1 MAAIRGRVPSGARSG
16 PYRGLRAAGARPIMN
31 ATAMENGAVRIMT
44 WNIHGGVGPDRRR
57 NLQRIVDLARRQ
69 APDILALQEVDSRR
83 RAVDSED
90 AFTFLTGALG
100 AHSAESKLIAA
111 PDGEYGHV
119 VISRW
124 PLSGT
129 VFHDIS
135 VSGREPRAAI
145 ETCVAT
151 PAGPL
156 HVVAAHLGLSIR
168 ERRWQAR
175 LLASVARSSPARTV
189 LLGDF
194 NDWLWKSSVQGIL
207 AELLPVRTHH
217 KTWPACRPV
226 FALDRIYCRPAATLG
241 RNWTDPLARTASD
254 HLPIIADLHLTGARD
269 ARMTHASDLPG
280 P

>member
-1 MAAIRGRVPSGARSG
+1 MSAI
-16 PYRGLRAAGARPIMN
+16 
-31 ATAMENGAVRIMT
+31 AMDSGAVRIMT
-44 WNIHGGVGPDRRR
+44 WNIHGGVGPDRRCD
-57 NLQRIVDLARRQ
+57 LQRIVDLARRQ
-69 APDILALQEVDSRR
+69 EPDILALQEVDSRR
-83 RAVDSED
+83 RGAGTQD
-90 AFTFLTGALG
+90 AFRFLTGALG
-100 AHSAESKLIAA
+100 SHSAESKLIAA

-135 VSGREPRAAI
+135 ISGREPRAAI

-156 HVVAAHLGLSIR
+156 HVVAAHLGLSIH

-175 LLASVARSSPARTV
+175 LLASVARRGPARTV

-194 NDWLWKSSVQGIL
+194 NDWVWKSSVQGIL

-217 KTWPACRPV
+217 KTWPSCRPV

-241 RNWTDPLARTASD
+241 RNWTDPLARRASD
-254 HLPIIADLHLTGARD
+254 HLPIIADLHLASSPEAR
-269 ARMTHASDLPG
+269 APSTCP
-280 P
+280 PTP